1 MRSIP
6 RTKVPEISVKFLG
19 ALIAL
24 FICLSSSMA
33 IAGDNYRPRNIR
45 IDVEYRQFGE
55 TNQGIGAAKWR
66 SGTNNSYTKQFIV
79 VLDGFSASI
88 FVGEQVPFVTF
99 YRRFL
104 FDRGYIQEDKEMV
117 IKDVG
122 TKLKVEPHIIGD
134 NTVEITLTPEI
145 SFMQDRKRRTI
156 DIKTLST
163 TVVASDGQ
171 SIPIGGLQKDEEFD
185 KYFFSTSSQGNL
197 EIILTPHIQ

>member
-1 MRSIP
+1 MKRS
-6 RTKVPEISVKFLG
+6 VFLG
-19 ALIAL
+19 IIAL
-24 FICLSSSMA
+24 TLVPLLPA
-33 IAGDNYRPRNIR
+33 RAEDYRPRNIR
-45 IDVEYRQFGE
+45 IDVEYRQSGE
-55 TNQGIGAAKWR
+55 TTQGIGGAQWR
-66 SGTNNSYTKQFIV
+66 SGKSDSYTKQFIV
-79 VLDGFSASI
+79 VSDGLPASI

-104 FDRGYIQEDKEMV
+104 FDSGYIQEEEEMV

-134 NTVEITLTPEI
+134 NTIEITLTPEI
-145 SFMQDRKRRTI
+145 SFMLDRRRQTI

-163 TVVASDGQ
+163 TVVAADGQ

-185 KYFFSTSSQGNL
+185 KYFFSTSSRGNL

>member
-1 MRSIP
+1 
-6 RTKVPEISVKFLG
+6 
-19 ALIAL
+19 
-24 FICLSSSMA
+24 
-33 IAGDNYRPRNIR
+33 
-45 IDVEYRQFGE
+45 
-55 TNQGIGAAKWR
+55 
-66 SGTNNSYTKQFIV
+66 
-79 VLDGFSASI
+79 
-88 FVGEQVPFVTF
+88 VPFVTF

-104 FDRGYIQEDKEMV
+104 FGRGYIQEDEEMA
-117 IKDVG
+117 IKDIG

-163 TVVASDGQ
+163 TVVAADGQ

-185 KYFFSTSSQGNL
+185 KYFFSTSSQDNL